1 LTPEQSAKAF
11 KNEYDFDSPKAID
24 FDVLVDR
31 LRDLKQGYLFS
42 GYVRISAMLMWTR
55 KRAEIPIYSFENH
68 QREEAT
74 TSIYSPHVLIL
85 EGIFALYD
93 TRVLELLDMKIFAE
107 ADADLCLARRSKSFR
122 LKNANLKLMLNS

>member
-1 LTPEQSAKAF
+1 
-11 KNEYDFDSPKAID
+11 
-24 FDVLVDR
+24 
-31 LRDLKQGYLFS
+31 
-42 GYVRISAMLMWTR
+42 MLMWTR

-93 TRVLELLDMKIFAE
+93 PRVLELLDMKIFAE